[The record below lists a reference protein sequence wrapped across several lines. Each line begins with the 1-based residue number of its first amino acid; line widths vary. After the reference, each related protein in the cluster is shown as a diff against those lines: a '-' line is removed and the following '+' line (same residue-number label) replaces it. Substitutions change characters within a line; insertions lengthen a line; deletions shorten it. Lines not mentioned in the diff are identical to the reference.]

1 MKKFILLLFIVA
13 CSPMNKNTSS
23 NNEII
28 DFNKDLTFDEF
39 KYMLEKYNNISNYPD
54 IDK

>member
-1 MKKFILLLFIVA
+1 MKKIILLLFIVA
-13 CSPMNKNTSS
+13 CSSINKNKSI
-23 NNEII
+23 NNEFI

-39 KYMLEKYNNISNYPD
+39 KYMLEKYSNSINYPD

>member
-13 CSPMNKNTSS
+13 CSPMNKSTSL

-39 KYMLEKYNNISNYPD
+39 KILLEEYNKINGYPE